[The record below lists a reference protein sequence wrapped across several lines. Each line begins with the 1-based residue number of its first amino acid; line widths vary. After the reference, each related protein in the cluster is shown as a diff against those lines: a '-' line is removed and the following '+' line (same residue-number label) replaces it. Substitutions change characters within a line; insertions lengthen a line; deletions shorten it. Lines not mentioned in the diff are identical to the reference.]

1 MLLSTCKL
9 VLSLENVDDKTK
21 DKIKGRIEKAKM
33 AMQKQEERYKK
44 MCQEGFQNIQ
54 FKNLGGGW
62 NSGLRHYLENLIQR
76 MAGVTPQKSNPIE
89 SQVQG

>member
-21 DKIKGRIEKAKM
+21 DKIKGRIEKAKL

-44 MCQEGFQNIQ
+44 MCQEGFQNSSKI
-54 FKNLGGGW
+54 
-62 NSGLRHYLENLIQR
+62 
-76 MAGVTPQKSNPIE
+76 
-89 SQVQG
+89 

>member
-9 VLSLENVDDKTK
+9 VLSLDKVDEKTK

-44 MCQEGFQNIQ
+44 MCQDGFQIIQ
-54 FKNLGGGW
+54 AIRLLG
-62 NSGLRHYLENLIQR
+62 LHYLLGKHGIYPKHNL
-76 MAGVTPQKSNPIE
+76 
-89 SQVQG
+89 

>member
-9 VLSLENVDDKTK
+9 VLSLDKVDEKTK

-44 MCQEGFQNIQ
+44 MCQDGFQIIPAIRLLGLHW
-54 FKNLGGGW
+54 KTRNL
-62 NSGLRHYLENLIQR
+62 S
-76 MAGVTPQKSNPIE
+76 
-89 SQVQG
+89 

>member
-9 VLSLENVDDKTK
+9 VLSLDKVDEKTK

-44 MCQEGFQNIQ
+44 MCQDGFQIIQ
-54 FKNLGGGW
+54 AIRLLGLHWKTWNL
-62 NSGLRHYLENLIQR
+62 SFSIIYDMTHKL
-76 MAGVTPQKSNPIE
+76 
-89 SQVQG
+89 